1 MAGGTQVSTSSTEP
15 WKQQKKFLGK
25 GFKRAEDIMKEGPPK
40 WYGHKASAE
49 DVTSGKAGKV
59 GDWVYGETLAGFT
72 PAQKQAQQMT
82 YDYTTGDRAKAM
94 QAGSESQLLGTY
106 DLSKNLAQG
115 AVDYGTSAADY
126 GQEGYDIGI
135 AGQAAVDPL
144 AETTMTYGK
153 GLTDTLGQDKYAGLT
168 PFEKTQYED
177 LMSGKVQTGADSPYA
192 AMESALSQGVM
203 SNLQSNILPGLRQ
216 QQLQYQPGG
225 SSRGQLEQNAA
236 ITEAVQSGL
245 TQPLAEMYGGAYQQA
260 QQMRLPAAQMGIGQQ
275 QFGMGHGLAG
285 GQLSLQGTQ
294 AAQQGVSAAN
304 QGIGT
309 ALAANQAAQGAGQ
322 MGLSALSQYPS
333 TMQAPLS
340 MFKATGDVGA
350 QQRALQQ
357 EQINQAMQRYQYNA
371 TKDQAAL
378 GNYMNTVQGNYGG
391 TTTQTTPGAS
401 GMQNMSSIV
410 GMLGTL
416 GSLSDV
422 RVKENIEKV
431 GEYDGMGVYDFNYKW
446 TPERRRGLMAQEVE
460 QVKPEAV
467 FEVGG
472 IKAIDYGK
480 I

>member
-40 WYGHKASAE
+40 WYGHKATAA
-49 DVTSGKAGKV
+49 DVKSGKAGKV

-82 YDYTTGDRAKAM
+82 YDYATGDRAKAM
-94 QAGSESQLLGTY
+94 QAGAESQLLGTF
-106 DLSKNLAQG
+106 DLSKNLAEQ
-115 AVDYGTSAADY
+115 AVGYG
-126 GQEGYDIGI
+126 EKGYDIGT
-135 AGQAAVDPL
+135 AAQLAVDPL
-144 AETTMTYGK
+144 AETTMAYGE
-153 GLTDTLGQDKYAGLT
+153 GLTDTLGRDKYSALT
-168 PFEKTQYED
+168 PFEKQQYQD
-177 LMSGKVQTGADSPYA
+177 LMSGKVDTGTDSPYS
-192 AMESALSQGVM
+192 AMESALTQGVM
-203 SNLQSNILPGLRQ
+203 SNLQGEILPGLRQ

-285 GQLSLQGTQ
+285 GQLSLQGAE
-294 AAQQGVSAAN
+294 AAQQGVGS
-304 QGIGT
+304 
-309 ALAANQAAQGAGQ
+309 ALAGNQAAQGAGQ
-322 MGLSALSQYPS
+322 LGLSALSQYPS
-333 TMQAPLS
+333 TMQAPLG
-340 MFKATGDVGA
+340 MYKAVGDVGA
-350 QQRALQQ
+350 QQRALRQ

-378 GNYMNTVQGNYGG
+378 GNYMNMVQGNYGG
-391 TTTQTTPGAS
+391 QTTQTTPGAS
-401 GMQNMSSIV
+401 GLQQMSSIV

-416 GSLSDV
+416 GSLSDI
-422 RVKENIEKV
+422 RVKENLQKV
-431 GEYDGMGVYDFNYKW
+431 GDYKGMGVYDYNYKW
-446 TPERRRGLMAQEVE
+446 TPERRRGLIAQEVE
-460 QVKPEAV
+460 KVKPEAV

-480 I
+480 V

>member
-1 MAGGTQVSTSSTEP
+1 
-15 WKQQKKFLGK
+15 
-25 GFKRAEDIMKEGPPK
+25 
-40 WYGHKASAE
+40 
-49 DVTSGKAGKV
+49 
-59 GDWVYGETLAGFT
+59 
-72 PAQKQAQQMT
+72 MT
-82 YDYTTGDRAKAM
+82 FDYTTGDRAKAM

-115 AVDYGTSAADY
+115 AVDYGTAAADY
-126 GQEGYDIGI
+126 GQKGYDIGI

-144 AETTMTYGK
+144 AQKTMAYGE

-168 PFEKTQYED
+168 PFEKSQYEN
-177 LMSGKVQTGADSPYA
+177 LMSGKVDTGTGSPYA

-216 QQLQYQPGG
+216 QQIQYQPGG

-275 QFGMGHGLAG
+275 QFGMGQGLAG

-340 MFKATGDVGA
+340 MFKAAGDVGA
-350 QQRALQQ
+350 QQRAMQQ

-378 GNYMNTVQGNYGG
+378 SNYMGTISGNYGG
-391 TTTQTTPGAS
+391 TTTSTTPGAT
-401 GMQNMSSIV
+401 GLQNMSSIV

-416 GSLSDV
+416 G
-422 RVKENIEKV
+422 
-431 GEYDGMGVYDFNYKW
+431 
-446 TPERRRGLMAQEVE
+446 A
-460 QVKPEAV
+460 
-467 FEVGG
+467 
-472 IKAIDYGK
+472 
-480 I
+480 